1 MVNVHFKK
9 GHKIA
14 EEQTCLFYILIDLDK
29 FNSNTVKF
37 PNLMPTKS
45 NQIKSNQIEPN
56 RIKSK
61 RIESTEQISNF

>member
-9 GHKIA
+9 GHIIA

-45 NQIKSNQIEPN
+45 
-56 RIKSK
+56 K

>member
-14 EEQTCLFYILIDLDK
+14 EEQTCLFYILIDLDE

-45 NQIKSNQIEPN
+45 N